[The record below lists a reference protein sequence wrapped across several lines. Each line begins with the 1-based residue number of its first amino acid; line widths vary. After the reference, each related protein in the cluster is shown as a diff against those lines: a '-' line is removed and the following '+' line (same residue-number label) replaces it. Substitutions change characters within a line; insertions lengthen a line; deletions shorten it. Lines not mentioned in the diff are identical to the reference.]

1 MMSKKHRKNLKGFLV
16 PSTKR
21 GQGLSLNVIIVAALA
36 LIVLVV
42 LIVVF
47 TGRIAIFDRGVGAE
61 GDTELVKMRIKY
73 GDCRPTEAAEQSFK
87 DSYSQ
92 AESDVGKA
100 EAKDLFN
107 TEISACKSSS
117 TESSCASSGNCKWRS

>member
-1 MMSKKHRKNLKGFLV
+1 MMSKK
-16 PSTKR
+16 

-47 TGRIAIFDRGVGAE
+47 TGRIAVFDKGVGAE

-73 GDCRPTEAAEQSFK
+73 GDCQPSESEELRFK
-87 DSYSQ
+87 DSFSQ
-92 AESDVGKA
+92 GDATAKA

-107 TEISACKSSS
+107 TQIRECKSSTNEGDCS
-117 TESSCASSGNCKWRS
+117 QSGQCAWNG